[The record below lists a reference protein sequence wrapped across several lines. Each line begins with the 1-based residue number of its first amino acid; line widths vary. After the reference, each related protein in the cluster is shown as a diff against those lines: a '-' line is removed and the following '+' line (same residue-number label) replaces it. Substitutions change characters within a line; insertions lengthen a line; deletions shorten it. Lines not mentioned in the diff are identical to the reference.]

1 MLIDKPSAFEMTTP
15 RSLLMYI
22 SLIIIGFGASI
33 EGKEIAHAYLGFF
46 FFIDSFICEIVFKIK
61 NT

>member
-1 MLIDKPSAFEMTTP
+1 MLIDEPSAFEMTTP

-46 FFIDSFICEIVFKIK
+46 IDSFICEIVFKIK

>member
-22 SLIIIGFGASI
+22 SLIIIGFWASI
-33 EGKEIAHAYLGFF
+33 EGKEIANAFLGF

>member
-22 SLIIIGFGASI
+22 CLIIIGFGASI

-46 FFIDSFICEIVFKIK
+46 
-61 NT
+61 

>member
-33 EGKEIAHAYLGFF
+33 EGKQIAHVYLGF

>member
-46 FFIDSFICEIVFKIK
+46 FL
-61 NT
+61 

>member
-46 FFIDSFICEIVFKIK
+46 IDSFIYEIVFKIK